1 VLLNRNNGTVWS
13 SNTSRTLENPVA
25 QLLDTG
31 NHVVKDR
38 NDDDPEK
45 LMWQSFDFPC
55 DTFLPGNEAWV
66 ELSNRSRKVYFILEE
81 HGRSCSRCVFITNRS
96 SWVST
101 DGCYEGISNKG

>member
-1 VLLNRNNGTVWS
+1 VLLNRTNGTVWS

-45 LMWQSFDFPC
+45 LMW
-55 DTFLPGNEAWV
+55 
-66 ELSNRSRKVYFILEE
+66 
-81 HGRSCSRCVFITNRS
+81 
-96 SWVST
+96 
-101 DGCYEGISNKG
+101 